1 MTEIP
6 LSTNEAAQSLR
17 VELEGELYT
26 FRITFND
33 RLTYWGLDIS
43 DVDGVDIASGILLV
57 TGANLL
63 SAYNLDIGGLF
74 MAEIGTTGGDAGF
87 NNLGDVF
94 KLMHLTEQELID
106 GITI

>member
-6 LSTNEAAQSLR
+6 LTVDEGAQSLR

-43 DVDGVDIASGILLV
+43 DVDDVEIASGILLV
-57 TGANLL
+57 TGADLL

-94 KLMHLTEQELID
+94 KLMHLTEQELTD